1 MSEEPIDRAVFAELK
16 STTGPE
22 FAVELA
28 QTFLEEAPGMIAE
41 MRSAHAEGD
50 GARFQRAAHSLKSN
64 ANTFGAVALA
74 ARARELELSG
84 LATNANEDAAL
95 SDLEALLAKA
105 AVALKALANV

>member
-41 MRSAHAEGD
+41 MRSAQAEGD
-50 GARFQRAAHSLKSN
+50 GAEHEQR
-64 ANTFGAVALA
+64 
-74 ARARELELSG
+74 RAEQELSHASG
-84 LATNANEDAAL
+84 PRPVPRSID
-95 SDLEALLAKA
+95 SGR
-105 AVALKALANV
+105 